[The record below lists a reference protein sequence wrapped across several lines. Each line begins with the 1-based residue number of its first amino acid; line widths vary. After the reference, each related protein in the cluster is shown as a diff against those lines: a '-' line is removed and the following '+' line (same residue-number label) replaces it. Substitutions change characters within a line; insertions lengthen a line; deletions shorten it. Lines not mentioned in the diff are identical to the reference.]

1 MEVRIPDVTS
11 FRRAVDALRDFMPQA
26 ELRISR
32 EGIRINGMDVAH
44 VGFVDFFLSAKD
56 CEAIKVPATN
66 SNIGIAMSILGRVLA
81 MCAPQ
86 EPLTLAE
93 SGDRLK
99 VQFKSEGR
107 SSQFELP
114 TLHIQEDLVELPDLA
129 YTAVVRV
136 KSAEVSG
143 LIKDLGIFG
152 DDVWLKLDD
161 EGFHLTVKG
170 DSGEGHVALE
180 PTEERE
186 MTLDGDDP
194 VEVEF
199 SMKYMQQIIKHAS
212 SMAAY
217 MEISFDSDKPLQVK
231 TRFGKESHF
240 IAYLAPKISED

>member
-1 MEVRIPDVTS
+1 MEVRISDATP

-26 ELRISR
+26 ELRISK

-56 CEAIKVPATN
+56 CESVKIPSTN
-66 SNIGIAMSILGRVLA
+66 SNIGISMPILGRVLA

-86 EPLTLAE
+86 EPLTLSE

-99 VQFKSEGR
+99 VRFQSDGR
-107 SSQFELP
+107 SSQFDLP

-129 YTAVVRV
+129 YTAVVRA
-136 KSAEVSG
+136 KSSDISG
-143 LIKDLGIFG
+143 LIRDLAIFG

-170 DSGEGHVALE
+170 DAGEGHVVLE
-180 PTEERE
+180 PTEDRE
-186 MTLDGDDP
+186 MTLDGDEP
-194 VEVEF
+194 VDVEF
-199 SMKYMQQIIKHAS
+199 SMKYLQQLVKHAS
-212 SMAAY
+212 SMATY